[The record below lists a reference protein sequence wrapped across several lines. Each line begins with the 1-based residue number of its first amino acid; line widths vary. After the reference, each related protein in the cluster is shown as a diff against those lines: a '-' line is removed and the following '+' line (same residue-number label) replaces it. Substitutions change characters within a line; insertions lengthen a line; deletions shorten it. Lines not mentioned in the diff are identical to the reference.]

1 MFDVLTAMPDDP
13 ILSISS
19 AAAADSRADKI
30 DLGVGI
36 YKDEGGNTPVMRAVK
51 AAELAYAELE
61 TTKKYVSTTGLEAF
75 NTALLKVI
83 LGDMDLSHFATC
95 QGAGG
100 SGALRIG
107 AELIKRASET
117 ATVYVPTPTWGNH
130 TPLIGSAGI
139 DMESYPYYSKA
150 DLDVDFDS
158 MCAFLM
164 TTPKVGDV
172 IILHG
177 CCHNPTGADLTP
189 SQWDKVADILT
200 QRGLIAYVD
209 LAYLGLGDGLEEDC
223 YGVRKLAAT
232 QDEMLI
238 AASCSKNFGLYRDRV
253 GLIAVKTKSKAQ
265 AEVAKSHMGRVMRRM
280 ISMPPNHGAA
290 VVAHILNTPE
300 LREDWLRELN
310 EMRERMN
317 GLRRSLAYALDVQGH
332 EEMGAALARQKGMF
346 SMLPVSPEQAAR
358 LRKEHS
364 VYLLDSGRINIAGAA
379 QDDIERLAGAIL
391 DIF

>member
-13 ILSISS
+13 ILSIST
-19 AAAADSRADKI
+19 AAAADKRADKI

-36 YKDEGGNTPVMRAVK
+36 YKDEAGHTPVMRAVK
-51 AAELAYAELE
+51 AAEFAYAGLE

-75 NTALLKVI
+75 NTALLTLV
-83 LGDMDLSHFATC
+83 LGDIDTSHFATC

-107 AELIKRASET
+107 AELIKRASDS
-117 ATVYVPTPTWGNH
+117 AVVYVPTPTWGNH

-139 DMESYPYYSKA
+139 EMKSYPYYDRA
-150 DLDVDFDS
+150 ELDVNFAAMS
-158 MCAFLM
+158 EFLS
-164 TTPKVGDV
+164 TVPKAGDV

-177 CCHNPTGADLTP
+177 CCHNPTGADLSP
-189 SQWDKVADILT
+189 DQWDSLADILT
-200 QRGLIAYVD
+200 ANGLIAYVD
-209 LAYLGLGDGLEEDC
+209 IAYLGLGDGLDEDC
-223 YGVRKLAAT
+223 YGVRKLAET

-265 AEVAKSHMGRVMRRM
+265 ADIAKSHMGRVMRRM

-290 VVAHILNTPE
+290 VVAHILGDDE
-300 LREDWLRELN
+300 LRAEWLKELN

-332 EEMGAALARQKGMF
+332 EDMGAALARQKGMF
-346 SMLPVSPEQAAR
+346 SMLPVTPEQAAR
-358 LRKEHS
+358 LRKDHS

-379 QDDIERLAGAIL
+379 QDDIERLASAIL